1 MTKQNRQFNSI
12 MFANIIDHSE
22 IMRTDQ
28 KKTNNATFLKEIFKN
43 NLLNIIVT
51 NRFNK
56 QKMVSWS
63 VLRCLSRR
71 IMYLEIQHMV
81 MLNSEGTT
89 HRISYLYVNPS
100 STTSVITGKY
110 QEEETKKHETIKNF
124 KADHESRKSI
134 S

>member
-1 MTKQNRQFNSI
+1 
-12 MFANIIDHSE
+12 
-22 IMRTDQ
+22 
-28 KKTNNATFLKEIFKN
+28 
-43 NLLNIIVT
+43 
-51 NRFNK
+51 
-56 QKMVSWS
+56 MVSWS

-110 QEEETKKHETIKNF
+110 
-124 KADHESRKSI
+124 
-134 S
+134 

>member
-12 MFANIIDHSE
+12 MFANIVDHSE

-56 QKMVSWS
+56 
-63 VLRCLSRR
+63 
-71 IMYLEIQHMV
+71 
-81 MLNSEGTT
+81 
-89 HRISYLYVNPS
+89 
-100 STTSVITGKY
+100 
-110 QEEETKKHETIKNF
+110 
-124 KADHESRKSI
+124 
-134 S
+134 